1 MTEYI
6 QLEEK
11 LQLILDKIMKHNAE
25 ETQSANEQVEYMR
38 QQYKKASDSGA
49 RYTVL
54 DELYRNLQYAIDRVK
69 TVAKKNEI
77 ALKYARLNSAFLL
90 NQ

>member
-1 MTEYI
+1 MTDNN
-6 QLEEK
+6 QLKDNLERLLAE
-11 LQLILDKIMKHNAE
+11 IMQHNAE
-25 ETQSANEQVEYMR
+25 ETQSANEQVAYMR